1 MHKNFDNLNDAFLSL
16 LQDVFE
22 NGQAVSARGSEQ
34 KELLFC
40 NFTIENP
47 DDLNIT
53 SAARKFSIDYATS
66 EWLWYLSAN
75 PKVNNIG
82 KLAKIWQ
89 MIRDEN
95 GEAESNYGCY
105 LKPQWNWVIEEL
117 VSDRDTRR
125 ATIVINQ
132 PHHKGKNKADY
143 PCTHYLHFFIRDN
156 KLHLG
161 VNMRSNDIIFGLCN
175 DVFTFSLF
183 QQLMLNELNS
193 RGENVELGTYN
204 HHAGSLH
211 LYERHYAMANKI
223 ILEEKTQ
230 PSETYKLSKSVTG
243 WLDASKLAMP
253 VRDLSK
259 EEIKEHTKKVKMEI
273 YS

>member
-1 MHKNFDNLNDAFLSL
+1 MHKRYNDLNEAFFDL
-16 LQDVFE
+16 LQSVY
-22 NGQAVSARGSEQ
+22 NQGKTVAARGSEQ

-40 NFTIENP
+40 NFTI
-47 DDLNIT
+47 DDPTNLQIT
-53 SAARKFSIDYATS
+53 SPARKFSADYATA

-82 KLAKIWQ
+82 KLAKIWTLIQ
-89 MIRDEN
+89 DDD

-105 LKPQWNWVIEEL
+105 LKPQWNWVVEEL
-117 VSDRDTRR
+117 MNDRDSRR
-125 ATIVINQ
+125 ATVVINQ
-132 PHHKGKNKADY
+132 PHHKGKNRADY
-143 PCTHYLHFFIRDN
+143 PCTHYLHFFIREN

-193 RGENVELGTYN
+193 RGAAVDLGTYN

-211 LYERHYAMANKI
+211 LYERHYKMAKRILSENKI
-223 ILEEKTQ
+223 PPTEKFELSNEVCSWSDAFKFSMPTQ
-230 PSETYKLSKSVTG
+230 
-243 WLDASKLAMP
+243 
-253 VRDLSK
+253 DLSR
-259 EEIKEHTKKVKMEI
+259 EEIKEFTASCKTEI
-273 YS
+273 YT